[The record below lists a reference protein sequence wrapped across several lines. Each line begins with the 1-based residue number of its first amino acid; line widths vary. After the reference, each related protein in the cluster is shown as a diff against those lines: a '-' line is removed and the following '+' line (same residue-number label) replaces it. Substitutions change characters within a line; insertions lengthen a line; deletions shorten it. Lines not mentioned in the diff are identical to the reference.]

1 VTHTRYHIE
10 SAGEPRV
17 FPPEASARIEK
28 ILKRYPTKQAALL
41 PVLWVAQETWGW
53 ISKESA
59 EEVARI
65 LELPASHVDGVLTFY
80 TMFHLRPMGR
90 NLLQFCTSISCH
102 LLGAEELVAHCR
114 KRLGIDLE
122 GTTKDGKFTLVEVEC
137 IAGCDKAPSM
147 MVNDKYYE
155 PMDAPKLDAL
165 LERLGR
171 EA

>member
-1 VTHTRYHIE
+1 VSHTRYHIE
-10 SAGEPRV
+10 SAGQPRV
-17 FPPEASARIEK
+17 FPAEAMARIGK
-28 ILKRYPTKQAALL
+28 ILERYPTKQAALL

-53 ISKESA
+53 ISKEAA

-65 LELPASHVDGVLTFY
+65 LELPPSHVDGVLTFY
-80 TMFHLRPMGR
+80 TMFNLRPMGR

-114 KRLGIDLE
+114 KRLGIGLE
-122 GTTKDGKFTLVEVEC
+122 ETTKDGRFTLVEVEC

>member
-1 VTHTRYHIE
+1 VSHTRYRIE
-10 SAGEPRV
+10 AAGEPRK
-17 FPPEASARIEK
+17 FPAEALARIEK

-41 PVLWVAQETWGW
+41 PVLWLAQETWGW
-53 ISKESA
+53 ISKEAS

-65 LELPASHVDGVLTFY
+65 LELPPSHVDGVLTFY
-80 TMFHLRPMGR
+80 TMFNLRPVGR

-114 KRLGIDLE
+114 KKLGVGLE
-122 GTTKDGKFTLVEVEC
+122 ETTKDGKFTLVEVEC

-147 MVNDKYYE
+147 MVNDAYYE
-155 PMDAPKLDAL
+155 PMDAGKLDAL

-171 EA
+171 EG

>member
-1 VTHTRYHIE
+1 MSHTRYRIE
-10 SAGEPRV
+10 AAGEPRK
-17 FPPEASARIEK
+17 FPAEALARIEK

-41 PVLWVAQETWGW
+41 PVLWLAQETWGW
-53 ISKESA
+53 ISKEAS

-65 LELPASHVDGVLTFY
+65 LELPPSHVDGVLTFY
-80 TMFHLRPMGR
+80 TMFNLRPVGR

-114 KRLGIDLE
+114 KKLGVGLE
-122 GTTKDGKFTLVEVEC
+122 ETTKDGKFTLVEVEC

-147 MVNDKYYE
+147 MVNDAYYE
-155 PMDAPKLDAL
+155 PMDAGKLDAL

-171 EA
+171 EG